1 MAKPRLYRSRRDR
14 MLAGVCGGIA
24 EYLGIDAVLVRL
36 ITLLLVFAGVGI
48 PAYIVAWIIIPEEPA
63 TDGEIKEEEE
73 VHATRVR
80 KNTGILI
87 IIVGIILLIDQFYP
101 NWDLFKLWPLVLIL
115 AGIYLLKESS

>member
-1 MAKPRLYRSRRDR
+1 

-48 PAYIVAWIIIPEEPA
+48 PAYIVAWIIIPEEPR
-63 TDGEIKEEEE
+63 TGEETKEEAE
-73 VHATRVR
+73 VHASRVR

-87 IIVGIILLIDQFYP
+87 IIVGIILLIDQFFP